1 MHTTF
6 EDGSELVEEFDLKT
20 DELLVRKRRTK
31 TALGGDNPWEYLVGE
46 APRAFNSDTG
56 TLIESGANPAWTRS
70 QDTPR
75 AFVWRVRNLPYPKDT
90 YAVTVDPADQKI
102 VIRTS
107 NKKFYKRFE
116 VPELVVLGLSLDES
130 SPVVGLE
137 KQHAHR
143 AVPQTQR
150 GARRGDGGEGGAPKD
165 ARRGAGGRRRGL
177 QTTVTARDVMC
188 DTIVDDRVFGAAEL
202 PFLAAFAVGFSS
214 SLSRSRLASSPPPAN
229 AISMSVTSS
238 WSMSARHPNSSPTFG
253 RVLPKSPCTN
263 SLMYVPA
270 CVRRVRVKNLG
281 APGTLRRHASDGP
294 WSHGGRSAM

>member
-1 MHTTF
+1 MFRKGGSSTSINQGGRRKVHTTF

-46 APRAFNSDTG
+46 APRMFNSDTG

-130 SPVVGLE
+130 SLSWDWKNNTLIVQYLKPGEALVAETEE
-137 KQHAHR
+137 KVER
-143 AVPQTQR
+143 QR
-150 GARRGDGGEGGAPKD
+150 MRVAAPEDGD
-165 ARRGAGGRRRGL
+165 
-177 QTTVTARDVMC
+177 
-188 DTIVDDRVFGAAEL
+188 VDC
-202 PFLAAFAVGFSS
+202 
-214 SLSRSRLASSPPPAN
+214 
-229 AISMSVTSS
+229 
-238 WSMSARHPNSSPTFG
+238 
-253 RVLPKSPCTN
+253 KQQ
-263 SLMYVPA
+263 
-270 CVRRVRVKNLG
+270 
-281 APGTLRRHASDGP
+281 
-294 WSHGGRSAM
+294 

>member
-46 APRAFNSDTG
+46 APRMFNSDTG

-130 SPVVGLE
+130 SLSWDWKNNTLIVQYLKPREALVAETEE
-137 KQHAHR
+137 KVER
-143 AVPQTQR
+143 QR
-150 GARRGDGGEGGAPKD
+150 MRVAAPEDGD
-165 ARRGAGGRRRGL
+165 
-177 QTTVTARDVMC
+177 
-188 DTIVDDRVFGAAEL
+188 VDC
-202 PFLAAFAVGFSS
+202 
-214 SLSRSRLASSPPPAN
+214 
-229 AISMSVTSS
+229 
-238 WSMSARHPNSSPTFG
+238 
-253 RVLPKSPCTN
+253 KQQ
-263 SLMYVPA
+263 
-270 CVRRVRVKNLG
+270 
-281 APGTLRRHASDGP
+281 
-294 WSHGGRSAM
+294 